1 MSLLWPMCAALLPS
15 ALGAGL
21 LALLSARP
29 RGLQDWLWL
38 LSAGWLLGVLLIGAL
53 LPRLPLAP
61 SDAPLMVGGPLLL
74 LALCTAASAWRRW
87 RSSAGA
93 TAGDPAAS
101 SSPQPDPEA
110 QRAIAAAD
118 EELRAAFTEELEQ
131 RLGEVSGALA
141 VFANVSDPP
150 ALAGAE
156 VQATHPSPP
165 ASQQADEDAAR
176 AAGEALRRHMHAI
189 KGSARMLGL
198 DALGELAA
206 ALESGLKTRPGDG
219 PRAAAARGLLQAAA
233 ERMHAYLP
241 ALAEPQQAPPALAD
255 LIRSA
260 EAWARGAPIAPVLAA
275 SAQPSR
281 GTASSSSSSLAPPRT
296 RWLPWLAALLLVQFV
311 LLLHQAALL
320 PSYPWDA
327 WTTWLLRARV
337 WLEQDSFLPL
347 IGFHAWLGGE
357 GTGLPTLAPSYPLAV
372 SGVAAWFSA
381 GSGGW
386 NEAAAHLPW
395 PLAWLAG
402 AVALWS
408 GLLRAGCGARVA
420 ELSSFAW
427 ASLPMLS
434 AHAALAGYADAWVGL
449 LVLLAGLAALQLRQ
463 RERASW
469 MVLALALLLLT
480 QVKIEG
486 WIWAGALA
494 AGLGYALLS
503 LRLRRIA
510 GVVAAVGA
518 LIALLMLTVLP
529 LSLELPLIGAL
540 KIGPGQIQLG
550 PIQASLAPQNV
561 LPELAWTLWGLPH
574 WHLLWLLLPLA
585 LLLGLRR
592 ASMGGDRDGFALPL
606 LAIATVLGLLFLILV
621 FGFSQ
626 HAMWLKDLTSI
637 NRLLMHWLPLPLLL
651 AAWLWREARDPA
663 HAIKDGSAPAD
674 AAA

>member
-1 MSLLWPMCAALLPS
+1 MSLLWPMCAALLPG
-15 ALGAGL
+15 AMGAGL

-61 SDAPLMVGGPLLL
+61 SDAPLMLGGPLLL
-74 LALCTAASAWRRW
+74 LALGSAAWAWRRW
-87 RSSAGA
+87 RPGGSAR
-93 TAGDPAAS
+93 AGDTAES
-101 SSPQPDPEA
+101 TSQQPDREA

-118 EELRAAFTEELEQ
+118 EELRAAFAEELEQ
-131 RLGEVSGALA
+131 RLGEVDGAWA
-141 VFANVSDPP
+141 RFARDSDTP
-150 ALAGAE
+150 APAGAE
-156 VQATHPSPP
+156 VQVTHLNPP
-165 ASQQADEDAAR
+165 ASKQADEDAAR

-206 ALESGLKTRPGDG
+206 VLESGLKTRPGDG

-233 ERMHAYLP
+233 GRMRAYLP
-241 ALAEPQQAPPALAD
+241 ALTEPQQAPPALAD

-260 EAWARGAPIAPVLAA
+260 EAWARGAPIAPVLAV
-275 SAQPSR
+275 SSQPSS
-281 GTASSSSSSLAPPRT
+281 GPASSPASSLAPPRT

-311 LLLHQAALL
+311 LLLQQAALL

-337 WLEQDSFLPL
+337 WLEQDNFLPL

-372 SGVAAWFSA
+372 SGVAAWFSV

-420 ELSSFAW
+420 ELCSFAW

-463 RERASW
+463 RERANW
-469 MVLALALLLLT
+469 VVLALALLLLT
-480 QVKIEG
+480 QVKVEG
-486 WIWAGALA
+486 WIWAGVLV

-503 LRLRRIA
+503 PRLRRIA

-518 LIALLMLTVLP
+518 LASLLMLTVLP
-529 LSLELPLIGAL
+529 VSLELPLIGAL

-561 LPELAWTLWGLPH
+561 LPELSWTLWGLPH

-592 ASMGGDRDGFALPL
+592 AATSGDRDGFALPL
-606 LAIATVLGLLFLILV
+606 LAIATALGLLFLALV

-651 AAWLWREARDPA
+651 AAWLWRETRDPA
-663 HAIKDGSAPAD
+663 RAIQANSQHVD